1 MACVLVCALVPGMA
15 LASARALPNPADTP
29 AASADQ
35 SGWSPIAPHLAEPDA
50 PALEALVRSLR
61 AAAQGEKPAAA
72 VPRAPGL
79 RPPAGT
85 RPPPAVAEPASPAQ
99 AAWLLGLLAL
109 HGLGMAPDAPQAQ
122 QWFERAHA
130 LGHPLAPAGLAWCQ
144 ISGCVTAPNPAAASS
159 WTGALARSAPAL
171 GKYLQWQAAAALSP
185 LAGPGPAGHGA
196 ALPTARSP
204 LQTLLVEAA
213 SAGSAQAANELGLQ
227 YLAAGQLD
235 EALQQF
241 RSAAPQSAAAAANA
255 RLLASRLRADESARH
270 TQGRQT
276 ASDWYE
282 QARRYHL
289 GEGVPANYA
298 EAVRLYQIAASA
310 GDRRARRM
318 LELIFSRPAPTGTV
332 DPAWMQ
338 QLAAMAAPAEGATGH
353 PAPRL
358 PPAPPGW
365 QTDPSPLY
373 HLIPPQWRGEDAR
386 PSAVR

>member
-1 MACVLVCALVPGMA
+1 MVPGSA
-15 LASARALPNPADTP
+15 LASARALPDPADTP
-29 AASADQ
+29 AASTDQ

-50 PALEALVRSLR
+50 PALEALVRNLR
-61 AAAQGEKPAAA
+61 ATAQGETPAAA
-72 VPRAPGL
+72 VPRALAP

-85 RPPPAVAEPASPAQ
+85 RAPPAVAESTSPAQ

-122 QWFERAHA
+122 QWFERAQA

-144 ISGCVTAPNPAAASS
+144 ISGCVTPPNPAASS
-159 WTGALARSAPAL
+159 RWTAALARSAPAL
-171 GKYLQWQAAAALSP
+171 GRYLEWHAATALSP
-185 LAGPGPAGHGA
+185 LAGPGRAGLGA
-196 ALPTARSP
+196 ALPTARPP

-213 SAGSAQAANELGLQ
+213 NAGSAQAANELGLE

-270 TQGRQT
+270 MQGRQT

-338 QLAAMAAPAEGATGH
+338 QLAAMPAQDEGAAGR

-358 PPAPPGW
+358 PPAPAGW
-365 QTDPSPLY
+365 KTDPSPLY
-373 HLIPPQWRGEDAR
+373 HLIPPQWRGEEAR
-386 PSAVR
+386 PAAVR